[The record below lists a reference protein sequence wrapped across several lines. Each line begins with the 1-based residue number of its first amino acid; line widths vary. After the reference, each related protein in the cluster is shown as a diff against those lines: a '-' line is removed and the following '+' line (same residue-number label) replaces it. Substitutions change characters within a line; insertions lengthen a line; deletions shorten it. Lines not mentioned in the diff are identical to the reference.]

1 MLQSTA
7 VALVATSVVLALATI
22 ISVYIQVERQ
32 YKTTGRL
39 NASKWFLVASAF
51 FALVMTSLVCAA
63 AAEGLGAPISAEE
76 FRSRPVLQ
84 KLILAAFPPYFI
96 CNMLVKH
103 AWLTFYYGLATT
115 RPRTYF
121 IHFMQFV
128 AATFGISSVLV
139 VLLQCIPLSSV
150 WNQGVDPTET
160 PDQCINVMAFF
171 YANSIIMIVN
181 DVVMYLMP
189 MWLLRNVDMLR
200 GHRIGIY
207 ALFGAGGIVVIA
219 SIFRLVAVNRM
230 ATTDNL
236 SESYALIWIWAA
248 VENHVGICA
257 ACGGAIKQ
265 RTIAAYASVRRSYSD
280 LRYKMS
286 STSSINSRAKCVEA
300 SSGRSESTSTKH
312 GSYLEGDL
320 HDKSPSLEMDEK
332 KEADNLR

>member
-1 MLQSTA
+1 
-7 VALVATSVVLALATI
+7 
-22 ISVYIQVERQ
+22 
-32 YKTTGRL
+32 
-39 NASKWFLVASAF
+39 
-51 FALVMTSLVCAA
+51 
-63 AAEGLGAPISAEE
+63 
-76 FRSRPVLQ
+76 
-84 KLILAAFPPYFI
+84 
-96 CNMLVKH
+96 MLVKH

-207 ALFGAGGIVVIA
+207 ALFGAGG
-219 SIFRLVAVNRM
+219 M
-230 ATTDNL
+230 
-236 SESYALIWIWAA
+236 
-248 VENHVGICA
+248 
-257 ACGGAIKQ
+257 
-265 RTIAAYASVRRSYSD
+265 
-280 LRYKMS
+280 
-286 STSSINSRAKCVEA
+286 
-300 SSGRSESTSTKH
+300 
-312 GSYLEGDL
+312 
-320 HDKSPSLEMDEK
+320 
-332 KEADNLR
+332 